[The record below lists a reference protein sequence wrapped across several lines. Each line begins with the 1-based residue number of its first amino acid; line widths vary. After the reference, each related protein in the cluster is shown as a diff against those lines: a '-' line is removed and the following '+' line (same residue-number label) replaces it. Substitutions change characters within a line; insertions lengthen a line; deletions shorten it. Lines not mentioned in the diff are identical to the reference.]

1 MSRFKQSEDE
11 KLQLSY
17 AKIYSFTF
25 GQISFAAFV
34 VAVVSGIFLAIPFDI
49 KNPFDS
55 ISYMLL
61 TNPGGVF
68 FRNIHYWSA
77 QFFLIFSILHIYDH
91 LKKSTEKQ
99 VKNGVWLRLTF
110 SLIVIFFVM
119 ISGFIIKADAD
130 SVDAKQIITSLINLI
145 PFAGKE
151 LSTSLLGSGN
161 DYQILYVHHIATA
174 TIILF
179 IIIIEHTKTIW
190 PKLKLVLFILPVL
203 ILIGYLFPP
212 ALHDNSSQIIKGPW
226 YFLGLQEILHWLS
239 YPAIILF
246 LILLYLL
253 AFAFIP
259 RYSKQFAVIVKK
271 IVFVSFIIYSILI
284 ITGYFFRGVDWEF
297 TMPWEN
303 PVITK
308 LNFEPFDNISSIS
321 SKEIEKKNIPVILGR
336 REGCLYCHQNMKGFS
351 PAHNPQAIGCVSC
364 HSGNPFTLNKTY
376 AHKGM
381 VLIPGN
387 LNEAKQ
393 SCGSSSCHRD
403 IVGRVDKT
411 IMTTLSGM
419 VSVDRYAFGETKD
432 LNKLHFISQIGHS
445 PADSHLRDL
454 CASCHLG
461 GQKTEPGPI
470 NQLSRGGGCNACH
483 LNYNNKALNSLSK
496 YQEVSSNI
504 NDSSYY
510 HPSLSLNITND
521 HCFGCHSRS
530 GRISTNFE
538 GWHDTLL
545 KPDKIK
551 DSVNYRV
558 LEDGRVFIKAQ
569 QDIHHEKGM
578 ECIDCH
584 TSHEVMG
591 DGYYYLHEEDQ
602 TKVTCTDCHL
612 TGKTETVSAD
622 KFDYESQQIITLRKF
637 DEKDRKFLVV
647 RKSGYPLVNT
657 YLNKKDKPALVTKN
671 RNEILPLKPPA
682 IVCTEGKG
690 HKNLS
695 CKSCHTSW
703 APQCIG
709 CHTQYNPDETGFDLL
724 AGKNTKG
731 RWNETSS
738 DYLAEPPALGI
749 KISKDKNGKIR
760 ETVETFIPGM
770 VLTIQKDNINPA
782 SSKNKNIIFRRL
794 FAPTFS
800 HTIVRISR
808 SCESCHSNPLALGYG
823 RGKLE
828 FVKQGKFGKWI
839 FTPTYPLSK
848 YDGLPLDAWIGFLG
862 IRKDYYSTRTNYRPF
877 TIEEQ
882 KNILTVGTCL
892 TCHNSDS
899 KPMKLY
905 LDNGKMPKVSSQCIL
920 PDWNK

>member
-1 MSRFKQSEDE
+1 MSRFNKSEDE
-11 KLQLSY
+11 NLPLSY

-25 GQISFAAFV
+25 GQISFASFV
-34 VAVVSGIFLAIPFDI
+34 IALVSGIFLAVPFDI

-55 ISYMLL
+55 LSYMLL
-61 TNPGGVF
+61 NNPGGVF

-77 QFFLIFSILHIYDH
+77 QVFLIFSILHIYDH
-91 LKKSTEKQ
+91 LKKSTEKE
-99 VKNGVWLRLTF
+99 VKNGIWLRLTF

-161 DYQILYVHHIATA
+161 DYQVLYVHHIATA

-179 IIIIEHTKTIW
+179 IIIIEHAKIIW

-239 YPAIILF
+239 YPSIILI

-253 AFAFIP
+253 AFALIP
-259 RYSKQFAVIVKK
+259 KYSNRFSVIIKK
-271 IVFVSFIIYSILI
+271 IIFISFIVYSVLI
-284 ITGYFFRGVDWEF
+284 IVGFFFRGADWEF
-297 TMPWEN
+297 IMPWKN
-303 PVITK
+303 PVLTEFH
-308 LNFEPFDNISSIS
+308 FEPFDNISGIS
-321 SKEIEKKNIPVILGR
+321 AKELEKRNIPVVLGR

-351 PAHNPQAIGCVSC
+351 PAHNPQAIGCFSC

-376 AHKGM
+376 AHQGM
-381 VLIPGN
+381 FLIPGN
-387 LNEAKQ
+387 LNEAGK
-393 SCGSSSCHRD
+393 SCGSLNCHSD
-403 IVGRVDKT
+403 IVDRVNKT

-432 LNKLHFISQIGHS
+432 LNKLNLISRIGHS

-454 CASCHLG
+454 CALCHLG
-461 GQKTEPGPI
+461 GRKTELGPI
-470 NQLSRGGGCNACH
+470 TQLSRGGGCNACH
-483 LNYNNKALNSLSK
+483 LNYDNKSLNSLLK
-496 YQEVSSNI
+496 YQETSSNI
-504 NDSSYY
+504 IDTSYY
-510 HPSLSLNITND
+510 HPSLSIKMNNN

-530 GRISTNFE
+530 GRISTNYE

-545 KPDKIK
+545 KPDEMQ

-591 DGYYYLHEEDQ
+591 DGNYYLHEEDQ
-602 TKVTCTDCHL
+602 TKITCTDCHI
-612 TGKTETVSAD
+612 TGKPETKGVE
-622 KFDYESQQIITLRKF
+622 KFDYESLKIITLRNF
-637 DEKDRKFLVV
+637 DIKDRKFLVV
-647 RKSGYPLVNT
+647 HKSGYPLVNT
-657 YLNKKDKPALVTKN
+657 YLNKQNKPELVTKN
-671 RNEILPLKPPA
+671 TDEILPLKPPS
-682 IVCTEGKG
+682 IVCTEGQG
-690 HKNLS
+690 HKSLS

-703 APQCIG
+703 APQCVG

-724 AGKNTKG
+724 VKNDTKG
-731 RWNETSS
+731 RWDETPS
-738 DYLAEPPALGI
+738 DYLAEPPTLGI
-749 KISKDKNGKIR
+749 KISKDNDGKVKK
-760 ETVETFIPGM
+760 TVETFVPGM
-770 VLTIQKDNINPA
+770 VLTIQKDYNNPV
-782 SSKNKNIIFRRL
+782 SSKNRNIIFRRL
-794 FAPTFS
+794 YAPTFS
-800 HTIVRISR
+800 HTITKQSR
-808 SCESCHSNPLALGYG
+808 SCKSCHNNPLALGYG
-823 RGKLE
+823 RGNLE
-828 FVKQGKFGKWI
+828 FVKQGKSGKWI
-839 FTPTYPLSK
+839 FTPKYPLSK

-862 IRKDYYSTRTNYRPF
+862 TRKDYYSTRTNYRPF

-882 KNILTVGTCL
+882 KNILTVGACL
-892 TCHNSDS
+892 SCHKSDS

-905 LDNGKMPKVSSQCIL
+905 LDNGKMPKVSFQCIL
-920 PDWNK
+920 PVWNK